1 MVNIQWRMVY
11 VNVVV
16 DYKNLEI
23 SYHCP
28 LLLKCTSQPH
38 KGGRPFMFF
47 NYMVERE
54 GFDAILT
61 TEWDKAGL
69 GVFDEL
75 SLEEASRFKGQ
86 TEVASSKIFS

>member
-1 MVNIQWRMVY
+1 
-11 VNVVV
+11 
-16 DYKNLEI
+16 
-23 SYHCP
+23 
-28 LLLKCTSQPH
+28 
-38 KGGRPFMFF
+38 MFF